1 MVWLKAIKSMFMKK
15 ELEKLR
21 KDALPVIKKFKT
33 LAELD
38 AFEIEY
44 FGRKDGKLNNILK
57 SLKDL
62 AAEEKKEFGQLAN
75 DIKVELQTL
84 LTEKKIELQESETNI
99 EMESEKMDLT
109 LPGEKPTLGS
119 LHPNTIVQN
128 ELEDLFRSLGF
139 MILDGP
145 EIESGYYNFEALNVP
160 PFHPARDMQDT
171 FYIKNK
177 NSLSEERLLLRT
189 HTSPVQVRAMQK
201 YGAPIRAIVPGRVYR
216 YEALD
221 ASHENTFYQ
230 LEGLMVDENISIT
243 NLIAVMKTLLSGVF
257 KKEVKIR
264 LRPGFFP
271 FVEPGFELDI
281 QCLICG
287 GNGCGVCK
295 QSGWVELLP
304 CGMVHPNVLR
314 AGGVDPEKYSGFAFG
329 LGMTRLVM
337 LKYGIDDIRLLNSG
351 NLRFLGQF

>member
-1 MVWLKAIKSMFMKK
+1 MKK
-15 ELEKLR
+15 ELEKMR
-21 KDALPVIKKFKT
+21 REALTAIKKIKF
-33 LAELD
+33 LDELEK
-38 AFEIEY
+38 FEFEY
-44 FGRKDGKLNNILK
+44 FGRKEGKLNNILK
-57 SLKDL
+57 SLKEL
-62 AAEEKKEFGQLAN
+62 SVEIKKEIGQLAN
-75 DIKVELQTL
+75 DV
-84 LTEKKIELQESETNI
+84 KIELQKAIEEKKNELQEGEINGEIETDKI
-99 EMESEKMDLT
+99 DVT
-109 LPGEKPTLGS
+109 LPGVKASIGS
-119 LHPNTIVQN
+119 LHPNTIAQN
-128 ELEDLFRSLGF
+128 ELEDLFKSLGF
-139 MILDGP
+139 MVLDGP
-145 EIESGYYNFEALNVP
+145 ELESDYYNFEALNVP

-177 NSLSEERLLLRT
+177 KENKEKLVLRT
-189 HTSPVQVRAMQK
+189 HTSSVQVRAMQK

-243 NLIAVMKTLLSGVF
+243 NLIAVMKTLLKGIF

-287 GNGCGVCK
+287 GKGCPVCK

-314 AGGVDPEKYSGFAFG
+314 AGNIDPEKYSGFAFG
-329 LGMTRLVM
+329 LGLTRLVM
-337 LKYGIDDIRLLNSG
+337 MRYGIDDIRLLNSG
-351 NLRFLGQF
+351 NLKFLGQF

>member
-1 MVWLKAIKSMFMKK
+1 M
-15 ELEKLR
+15 
-21 KDALPVIKKFKT
+21 
-33 LAELD
+33 
-38 AFEIEY
+38 
-44 FGRKDGKLNNILK
+44 
-57 SLKDL
+57 

-75 DIKVELQTL
+75 DIK
-84 LTEKKIELQESETNI
+84 IELQKAIEEKKNELQEGEINGEIETDKI
-99 EMESEKMDLT
+99 DVT
-109 LPGEKPTLGS
+109 LPGVKASIGS
-119 LHPNTIVQN
+119 LHPNTIAQN
-128 ELEDLFRSLGF
+128 ELEDLFKSLGF
-139 MILDGP
+139 MVLDGP
-145 EIESGYYNFEALNVP
+145 ELESDYYNFEALNVP

-177 NSLSEERLLLRT
+177 KENKEKLVLRT
-189 HTSPVQVRAMQK
+189 HTSSVQVRAMQK

-221 ASHENTFYQ
+221 VSHENTFYQ

-243 NLIAVMKTLLSGVF
+243 NLIAVMKTLLKGIF

-287 GNGCGVCK
+287 GSGCSVCK

-329 LGMTRLVM
+329 LGLTRLVM
-337 LKYGIDDIRLLNSG
+337 MRYGIDDIRLLNSG
-351 NLRFLGQF
+351 NLKFLGQF

>member
-1 MVWLKAIKSMFMKK
+1 MKK
-15 ELEKLR
+15 ELEKLHQE
-21 KDALPVIKKFKT
+21 ALNAIKKLKKS
-33 LAELD
+33 AELEE
-38 AFEIEY
+38 FELEY
-44 FGRKDGKLNNILK
+44 FGRKGGKLTHVLK
-57 SLKDL
+57 SLKELSDE
-62 AAEEKKEFGQLAN
+62 AKKEIGQLAN
-75 DIKVELQTL
+75 DIKVELQKVID
-84 LTEKKIELQESETNI
+84 EKKGELKEIEIKSEI
-99 EMESEKMDLT
+99 ENEKMDLT
-109 LPGEKPTLGS
+109 LPGEKTLFGS

-145 EIESGYYNFEALNVP
+145 ELESDYYNFEALNIP

-171 FYIKNK
+171 FYIKNN
-177 NSLSEERLLLRT
+177 NSKSEEKLLLRT
-189 HTSPVQVRAMQK
+189 HTSPVQVRAMLR
-201 YGAPIRAIVPGRVYR
+201 YGAPIRAVVPGRVYR
-216 YEALD
+216 FEALD

-243 NLIAVMKTLLSGVF
+243 NLIAVMKTLLKGVF

-287 GNGCGVCK
+287 GHGCSVCK

-314 AGGVDPEKYSGFAFG
+314 AGGVDPERYFGFAFG
-329 LGMTRLVM
+329 LGLTRLVM
-337 LKYGIDDIRLLNSG
+337 MRYGIDDIRLLNSG
-351 NLRFLGQF
+351 DLRFLRQF